1 MQKKMRKKCENIRG
15 EAVQQ
20 RAYLFLGKLISRE
33 LAGEVFSGSKKNQQT
48 KKQVKS
54 QVMFFFWINKS
65 ESSLY

>member
-33 LAGEVFSGSKKNQQT
+33 LAGEVFSGSKKTNKQT
-48 KKQVKS
+48 KKPSK
-54 QVMFFFWINKS
+54 
-65 ESSLY
+65 ESSDVFFLDQ

>member
-1 MQKKMRKKCENIRG
+1 M
-15 EAVQQ
+15 QQ

-33 LAGEVFSGSKKNQQT
+33 LAGEVFSGSKKKTN
-48 KKQVKS
+48 KKKNQVKS

>member
-1 MQKKMRKKCENIRG
+1 M
-15 EAVQQ
+15 QQ

-54 QVMFFFWINKS
+54 QVMFFFGSISQNHHFTNYVYLSATVFAW
-65 ESSLY
+65 